1 MKEKVKRLH
10 GEIQQRMDEL
20 VELWIKYVNQ
30 EGTVPM
36 NGYNVGLNTGV
47 VGPLSEMYYKD
58 GDIVFVDMVGEETS
72 LMNEGFSMETSR
84 DLEFAVFGNN

>member
-36 NGYNVGLNTGV
+36 NGYNVELKTGV

-58 GDIVFVDMVGEETS
+58 GDIVFVDMVGEETF

-84 DLEFAVFGNN
+84 DLGFAVFGNN

>member
-1 MKEKVKRLH
+1 MKEKVKQLQY
-10 GEIQQRMDEL
+10 EVEQKIEEL
-20 VELWIKYVNQ
+20 LNVWVNLVKQ

-36 NGYNVGLNTGV
+36 NGYNVELNTGI

-58 GDIVFVDMVGEETS
+58 GDIVFVDMDGEETS

>member
-1 MKEKVKRLH
+1 MKERVKQLQL
-10 GEIQQRMDEL
+10 EVEQKIEEL
-20 VELWIKYVNQ
+20 LNVWVNFVKQ

>member
-1 MKEKVKRLH
+1 MKERVKQLQY
-10 GEIQQRMDEL
+10 EVEQKIEEL
-20 VELWIKYVNQ
+20 LNVWVNLVKQ

-36 NGYNVGLNTGV
+36 NGYNVELNTGV

-58 GDIVFVDMVGEETS
+58 GDIIFVDMVGEETS

>member
-1 MKEKVKRLH
+1 MKERVKQLQY
-10 GEIQQRMDEL
+10 EVEQKIEEL
-20 VELWIKYVNQ
+20 LNVWVNLVKQ

-36 NGYNVGLNTGV
+36 NGYNVELNTGI